1 MTVVPTLA
9 EVEQWPATCSLTQGC
24 APLGVSES
32 HLRDLVKRGKAPC
45 QVLVIGNRYRVV
57 TASLVRVLKG
67 EPA

>member
-9 EVEQWPATCSLTQGC
+9 EVEQWPATISLTQGA

-32 HLRDLVKRGKAPC
+32 QLRQLAKRGKAPC